1 MSIDAGNSAF
11 INTVLASI
19 LSSTG
24 LWGAVQ
30 LLLTRRQR
38 REDKEKEK
46 IEAKKAEQQEQE
58 RRESREQ
65 ERREM
70 LAEAQATAQVTALN
84 SAKERYEGLQ
94 ADYQAC
100 RTDLD
105 ELREA
110 TWGMLSIVEAL
121 LVRLV
126 PHPEEPEKMVAAI
139 DTSQLGEIRR
149 SINEVRRHLR

>member
-1 MSIDAGNSAF
+1 MNQAF
-11 INTVLASI
+11 LNTVLASI

-24 LWGAVQ
+24 LWGAIQ

-38 REDKEKEK
+38 REENEKKKLAEQ
-46 IEAKKAEQQEQE
+46 KAELLESE

-105 ELREA
+105 ELRDA
-110 TWGMLSIVEAL
+110 TWGLVGIIESL
-121 LVRLV
+121 LIRLQ
-126 PHPEEPEKMVAAI
+126 PHGEDEGVLVASI
-139 DTSQLGEIRR
+139 DTSQLGEMRR